1 MSLKKSCQSA
11 ASCVALALVAFAV
24 PQDARPAEQDEL
36 DAKIHKLMEVT
47 GAVGLGDQMLD
58 QMMTT
63 FQQMP
68 GLPPG
73 FAEKFLEKAD
83 TNELVELVVPI
94 YRKHL
99 DEATIDA
106 LIIFAESTAGSKFYA
121 AQPAIMR
128 EQMTAGQNWGQ
139 AVAEEVMQELQR

>member
-1 MSLKKSCQSA
+1 MSVKKSCQSA
-11 ASCVALALVAFAV
+11 ASCIALAVVAFAV
-24 PQDARPAEQDEL
+24 PQDARPAQQDEL

-47 GAVGLGDQMLD
+47 GAVDLGDQMLD
-58 QMMTT
+58 QLMTT

-68 GLPPG
+68 GMPPG
-73 FAEKFLEKAD
+73 FPEKFLEKAD

-106 LIIFAESTAGSKFYA
+106 LILFAQSTEGRRFFA
-121 AQPAIMR
+121 AQPAMMR
-128 EQMTAGQNWGQ
+128 EQMTAGQKWGE
-139 AVAEEVMQELQR
+139 AVAGEVMQELPR